1 MKHIAK
7 YLLVIAL
14 TMIFLS
20 PNAANA
26 QQNRIA
32 VDGTWRII
40 LPSAPSEIEAFAA
53 TELQSYINKMAGW
66 ELAITRADNADATKA
81 FIIGRHPLSA
91 KFAATL
97 KRDHAD
103 DPDAFALV
111 AQGNT
116 ITMAGSSDT
125 AAAYAV
131 WEWLEL
137 LGVRWFFP
145 TEKGEYVPQLQSIE
159 VAATERYVAPGV
171 QFRSIWPWAVGD
183 QAKPEYFGATEQGM
197 PAWQLHQLRLR
208 SWSEYNA
215 KSVRDRFRNLGWGHS
230 YHYFLSADKYH
241 DQHPE
246 WFNQVGGKRLRT
258 IPEGVQVCFT
268 NVEAAHEFAQNIRV
282 ALNNSADGDPRR
294 RIIWVSPNDARAW
307 CECPECQK
315 LVDKDGSATSMVF
328 HFANLVAKDLQKDHP
343 DVKLLCYAY
352 LNHST
357 PPDRITQLE
366 PAVTPI
372 LTYWSANDSF
382 AVNNS
387 KPALSED
394 NPKFL
399 RAYEKW
405 EKLSQQFGVYQY
417 YGHYDIFSPWPMQTQ
432 MDHDLKILSKNP
444 KFWGFSCEYHS
455 NWGTQALGLY
465 LLAKLGWDP
474 TQNADALVRDYCEKA
489 YGPAAEPMYRLF
501 VAQQKATDAIPYL
514 LGDQWEVP
522 NILPENVV
530 ADGDKQIAAVEAVM
544 DQMDEGTKWRA
555 ELAVRGWRMSAA
567 IARAY
572 TRFNRGG
579 GLQDVKYM
587 REQMQIV
594 KDTLNSPWGPFMIDS
609 SINLGKFQDSS
620 PRFFV
625 PLNALPAGEHTY
637 ADNMNMGG
645 LTKFYG
651 KVENLIPDD
660 WGWWVDPG
668 KTGSITLPVKA
679 ATGQE
684 LSKAKLRWRTL
695 GPNPSFNYTLR
706 VTTAKGTETFE
717 GQPAVEKELEIPAS
731 LLPAREAVIEIKVTN
746 SSGKR
751 DRNLYGLNLNVS
763 VE

>member
-1 MKHIAK
+1 MRHIAK
-7 YLLVIAL
+7 YLLIAL
-14 TMIFLS
+14 TMICLFATS
-20 PNAANA
+20 TNA
-26 QQNRIA
+26 QQNRVQ
-32 VDGTWRII
+32 VDNTWRIV
-40 LPSAPSEIEAFAA
+40 LSSTPSDMEVFAA
-53 TELQSYINKMAGW
+53 SELQNYIKKMAGW
-66 ELAITRADNADATKA
+66 ELAINRADNADASKT
-81 FIIGRHPLSA
+81 FVVGRHPLSA
-91 KFAATL
+91 NIAAML
-97 KRDHAD
+97 KRDHAA

-111 AQGNT
+111 VRENT
-116 ITMAGSSDT
+116 IFMAGSSDT

-131 WEWLEL
+131 WEWLES

-145 TEKGEYVPQLQSIE
+145 TEKGEYVPQLQQIE

-171 QFRSIWPWAVGD
+171 KFRSIWPWAAGD
-183 QAKPEYFGATEQGM
+183 QTKPEYFGAMEHGM

-215 KSVRDRFRNLGWGHS
+215 HSVSDRFRNLGWGHS
-230 YHYFLSADKYH
+230 YDYFLSANKYH

-246 WFNQVGGKRLRT
+246 WFNLVDGKRLRT
-258 IPEGVQVCFT
+258 IGESVQVCFT
-268 NVEAAHEFAQNIRV
+268 NVDAAHEFAQNIRI

-343 DVKLLCYAY
+343 DVQLLCYAY

-357 PPDRITQLE
+357 PPDHITKLE
-366 PAVTPI
+366 PAVMPI
-372 LTYWSANDSF
+372 LTYWSGNESF

-387 KPALSED
+387 KPAFSEA

-399 RAYEKW
+399 RAFEKW
-405 EKLSQQFGVYQY
+405 EKISQQFGIYQY
-417 YGHYDIFSPWPMQTQ
+417 YGHFDIFSPWPMQTQ
-432 MDHDLKILSKNP
+432 MDHDLKLLLKNP

-455 NWGTQALGLY
+455 NWGTQAIGQY
-465 LLAKLGWDP
+465 LLAKLSWDP
-474 TQNADALVRDYCEKA
+474 TQDADALVRDYCEKA

-522 NILPENVV
+522 NILPEHVV
-530 ADGDKQIAAVEAVM
+530 TLGDEQIAAVEAAM
-544 DQMDEGTKWRA
+544 DQMDEGTKWRT

-572 TRFNRGG
+572 TRYNRGG
-579 GLQDVKYM
+579 DVKDAQYI

-594 KDTLNSPWGPFMIDS
+594 KDTLDSQWGPLMIDS
-609 SINLGKFQDSS
+609 TINLGKFQDST

-637 ADNMNMGG
+637 ADNMNLGG
-645 LTKFYG
+645 LTKFYA

-660 WGWWVDPG
+660 WGWWLDPG
-668 KTGSITLPVKA
+668 KTGSITLPVTA
-679 ATGQE
+679 ATGHE
-684 LSKAKLRWRTL
+684 LSKVKFKWRTL
-695 GPNPSFNYTLR
+695 GPDPAFRYTIR
-706 VTTAKGTETFE
+706 VTTAKGVETFE
-717 GQPAVEKELEIPAS
+717 GLPAVEKELEIPAR
-731 LLPAREAVIEIKVTN
+731 LLPAKEAVIEIKATN
-746 SSGKR
+746 SSGERK
-751 DRNLYGLNLNVS
+751 RNLYGLNLNMS
-763 VE
+763 VK